1 MLELE
6 DVHTHYGESHVLKGI
21 SISVD
26 DGEVVGL
33 VGRNGAGKTTTLRS
47 ITGTQQPT
55 KGSIQFNECDIT
67 TMNIPDT
74 ARQGIRIVL
83 EDRRPFTE
91 LTVEENLQLSLD
103 RSYGSEWTVDRVYDV
118 LPRLLERSNQ
128 KAGHLSGGEQQMLVI
143 AQALLGN
150 PKLILLDEPMEG
162 LAPQIIDD
170 IVDLIATI
178 NKNGISVLLVEQNFS
193 VCLEL
198 MDRGY
203 LIHKG
208 EIKYSGQNEEFEKV
222 PEEVEKYLGVKV

>member
-6 DVHTHYGESHVLKGI
+6 DVHTHYGESHILKGI
-21 SISVD
+21 SMSVE

-47 ITGTQQPT
+47 ITGTQPPT
-55 KGSIQFNECDIT
+55 KGSVRFNDQDIT
-67 TMNIPDT
+67 GMSVPNT
-74 ARQGIRIVL
+74 ARRGIRIVL
-83 EDRRPFTE
+83 EDRRPFPD
-91 LTVEENLQLSLD
+91 LTVKENLQLSQD
-103 RSYGSEWTVDRVYDV
+103 TTHGSDWTLDRVYDV

-128 KAGHLSGGEQQMLVI
+128 QAAHLSGGEQQMLVI

-162 LAPQIIDD
+162 LAPQIIET
-170 IVDLIATI
+170 IVDLIETI
-178 NKNGISVLLVEQNFS
+178 NENDISVLLVEQNFN
-193 VCLEL
+193 VCLKL

-208 EIKYSGQNEEFEKV
+208 EIKYSGSRDEFAEI
-222 PEEVEKYLGVKV
+222 PDEVEQYLGVKV